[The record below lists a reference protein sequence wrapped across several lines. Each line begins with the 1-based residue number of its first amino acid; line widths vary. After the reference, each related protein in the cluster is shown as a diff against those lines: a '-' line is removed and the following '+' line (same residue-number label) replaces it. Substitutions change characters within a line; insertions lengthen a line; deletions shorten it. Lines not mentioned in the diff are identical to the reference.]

1 LRGIVISVLHHAE
14 RVHRVVQVV
23 IDTLQTLPSFV
34 YLIAVVM
41 LFRLGDFS
49 AMIAIIRDRLIN
61 TRSYRKNREL
71 GIL

>member
-1 LRGIVISVLHHAE
+1 M
-14 RVHRVVQVV
+14 QVV

-41 LFRLGDFS
+41 LFRQGDFS
-49 AMIAIIRDRLIN
+49 AMIAIIRDRLIDA
-61 TRSYRKNREL
+61 RSYRKKREL